1 VVKSEQT
8 QRLRL
13 DQVAT
18 RDSAAALR
26 HAVLAVAADV
36 GLAGEQREN
45 LEIAVSEAVANVIEH
60 AYRDAPQPGRI
71 YLEAYTADDE
81 LSVVVRDEGC
91 GMAPRVD
98 SPGLGLGLPLMS
110 RLTDSLQ
117 IERGWTAGAREG
129 VTVRLAFALG
139 AAQAG

>member
-1 VVKSEQT
+1 MVKSEQT

-139 AAQAG
+139 ATRAG

>member
-139 AAQAG
+139 ATRAG